1 MIQENMLGR
10 DAPHQESVWKIR
22 ITRAMQLVLQHDELA
37 VVLIFAIH
45 LYVDWYLGLALSA
58 QILELGLLL
67 VFFVNRSEQRPWV
80 KPRALWLW
88 IIFLLLAIF
97 PALRGI
103 NPRNVT
109 NYYFNALFNA
119 LPMFWLGLLVALD
132 VASVRRLFKMLA
144 AFATILAIHTII
156 EARTGIILFKTS
168 HYDKVLDAL
177 LHFELGKTGIYR
189 AEAFMLDPN
198 SNGALFALMLMLPLG
213 LFVDS
218 SSWRAKTLY
227 LVEIALMLLALLFT
241 YSTGAWFS
249 LAMGVLAF
257 IIFVGSMRARVQIVG
272 FLLVA
277 ILAGVALFSSQIY
290 HLAQHAMASDE
301 WTLRL
306 GVWQTAIRVIL
317 AFPLAGVGFGYY
329 MKRSD
334 PYRVPAQFIPTYHA
348 HDSYL
353 EVATV
358 GGIPLALM
366 FIALL
371 GFAIWLA
378 FRNWRKAD
386 KTARALLG
394 GGLAAVM
401 ALSFYSFTNAGWTLS
416 PLLTADWLILGALAS
431 PLLLRKPVTV
441 PVAEGEKVI
450 ATTKEELGE

>member
-1 MIQENMLGR
+1 MIEQKILEKE
-10 DAPHQESVWKIR
+10 AAHQKNVWKER
-22 ITRAMQLVLQHDELA
+22 IALARQLILQHDEL
-37 VVLIFAIH
+37 VIVLVFAIH
-45 LYVDWYLGLALSA
+45 VYVDWYLQLELSA
-58 QILELGLLL
+58 QLLELGLLL
-67 VFFVNRSEQRPWV
+67 VFFWSRSELRPWV

-88 IIFLLLAIF
+88 IAFLLLAIF

-103 NPRNVT
+103 NPLNAT

-119 LPMFWLGLLVALD
+119 LPMFWLGLLIALD
-132 VASVRRLFKMLA
+132 IASVRRLFKILA

-156 EARTGIILFKTS
+156 EARTGITLLKNP
-168 HYDKVLDAL
+168 HYDAILNAL
-177 LHFELGKTGIYR
+177 LHFELGKTGIFR
-189 AEAFMLDPN
+189 AEGFMLDPN

-227 LVEIALMLLALLFT
+227 LVEISLMLLALLFT

-257 IIFVGSMRARVQIVG
+257 IIFVGAMRARIQIVG
-272 FLLVA
+272 FLLVV

-306 GVWQTAIRVIL
+306 GVWQTAIRVIQ
-317 AFPLAGVGFGYY
+317 AFPLAGVGFGWY
-329 MKRSD
+329 MKTSD
-334 PYRVPAQFIPTYHA
+334 PYRVPAQYISTYHA

-358 GGIPLALM
+358 GGIPLALL

-371 GFAIWLA
+371 GLAVWLA
-378 FRNWRKAD
+378 FRNWYRAD
-386 KTARALLG
+386 KTVRALLG
-394 GGLAAVM
+394 GGMAAVA
-401 ALSFYSFTNAGWTLS
+401 ALSFYSFTNAGWTLA
-416 PLLTADWLILGALAS
+416 PLLTVNWLILGVLAS
-431 PLLLRKPVTV
+431 PLLLRKPASGLIT
-441 PVAEGEKVI
+441 EGEKAV
-450 ATTKEELGE
+450 TEVKEERGE